1 MKNKKSLN
9 TDESKIDGL
18 LTKVFEEIESRS
30 LGNSEAG
37 KAYAK

>member
-30 LGNSEAG
+30 LGN
-37 KAYAK
+37 